1 MATKDK
7 RAHTEEEDMI
17 GANVEQS
24 CSFFSEKKMIYHDL
38 TISGA
43 MLVQW

>member
-7 RAHTEEEDMI
+7 RSHTEEEDMI

-24 CSFFSEKKMIYHDL
+24 CSFFQKKMIYHDL
-38 TISGA
+38 TISGT

>member
-7 RAHTEEEDMI
+7 CAHTEEEDMM

-24 CSFFSEKKMIYHDL
+24 CSFLKKKMIYQDL
-38 TISGA
+38 TISDA

>member
-7 RAHTEEEDMI
+7 CAHTEEEDMNM

-24 CSFFSEKKMIYHDL
+24 CSFLKKNDL
-38 TISGA
+38 SR
-43 MLVQW
+43 LND